1 MSPRSATLLRAAD
14 RGSVQVL
21 PIAVADEELLAI
33 VRRGGSTAAALVYDR
48 FGDDVNRIVGRLLG
62 PDIDHDDVV
71 HDAFIQILRGLPRLR
86 EVGALRGFVRAVTI
100 NTVRSELRRRRFRRA
115 FWSSDE
121 APEPTDDALDP
132 ESRETVRRVYAIL
145 GRLAAD
151 LRIAFTLRF
160 VERHSLAEVAALTGC
175 SLATA
180 KRRIARA
187 TRRFTELAHDD
198 DDLATRIAGGTPWAV
213 E

>member
-1 MSPRSATLLRAAD
+1 MSPRSATLLRPAD

-21 PIAVADEELLAI
+21 PIAVADQELLAL

-62 PDIDHDDVV
+62 PDLDHDDIV

-86 EVGALRGFVRAVTI
+86 EVAALRGFVRAVTI

-145 GRLAAD
+145 DRLAAD

-180 KRRIARA
+180 KRRISRA
-187 TRRFTELAHDD
+187 TQRFAQLAHDD
-198 DDLATRIAGGTPWAV
+198 EDLATRIAGGTPWPV

>member
-1 MSPRSATLLRAAD
+1 MGPRSATLLRPAD
-14 RGSVQVL
+14 RGNVQVL
-21 PIAVADEELLAI
+21 PNAFADDELLAL
-33 VRRGGSTAAALVYDR
+33 VRRGGGTAAAVVYDR

-62 PDIDHDDVV
+62 PDADHDDVV
-71 HDAFIQILRGLPRLR
+71 HDAFVQILRGLPRLR
-86 EVGALRGFVRAVTI
+86 EAAALRGFVRAVTI

-121 APEPTDDALDP
+121 APEPTDHALDP
-132 ESRETVRRVYAIL
+132 ESRETLRRIYAIL
-145 GRLAAD
+145 DRLAAD

-160 VERHSLAEVAALTGC
+160 VERHSLAEVATMTGC

-187 TRRFTELAHDD
+187 THRFAELAHAD
-198 DDLATRIAGGTPWAV
+198 DDLATRITGGTPWPA